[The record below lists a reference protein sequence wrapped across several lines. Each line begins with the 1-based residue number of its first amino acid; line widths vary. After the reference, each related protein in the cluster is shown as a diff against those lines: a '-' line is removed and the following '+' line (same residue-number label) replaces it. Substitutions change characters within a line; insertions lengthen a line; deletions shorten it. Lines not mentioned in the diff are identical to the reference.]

1 MCNGEELISILQTV
15 NDQLCEE
22 IGIKAPSV
30 EIKHQYDRCKVDF
43 LPFKELRNSSEKMPL
58 GASFM
63 RTHLRNC
70 LATSLIEPGIS
81 RLLKIKI

>member
-63 RTHLRNC
+63 RTHLKNC

-81 RLLKIKI
+81 RLLKIDI